1 MYTVMI
7 TITLKVWYFTSG
19 LEQDN
24 GFLLLSHVR
33 EQCRKHN
40 GALKA
45 VVTMYY

>member
-24 GFLLLSHVR
+24 SLFAIVACSWTV
-33 EQCRKHN
+33 
-40 GALKA
+40 
-45 VVTMYY
+45 